1 MSQNVQETIDELR
14 CENLE
19 LKLSSIKK
27 EMAMMKVDFHR
38 HMDLIMETNSEKFSK
53 ILEQTSKTNGS
64 VARAMEKIADSLF
77 AMVDIV
83 LGTIRQPEAQ
93 NRKEMIMSAVTN
105 FSNYAGAVLS
115 NMKAEDVLG
124 DFEIKSEKLKIRILS
139 LHGNIST
146 KSIF

>member
-19 LKLSSIKK
+19 LKLSSIRK

-64 VARAMEKIADSLF
+64 VARAMEKIADLERQDTQSRLISLEAKVKEHKDQTKF
-77 AMVDIV
+77 WTLVASNKWIAGVLIV
-83 LGTIRQPEAQ
+83 ALYVITLPEIRSQFF
-93 NRKEMIMSAVTN
+93 N
-105 FSNYAGAVLS
+105 L
-115 NMKAEDVLG
+115 L
-124 DFEIKSEKLKIRILS
+124 KLL
-139 LHGNIST
+139 
-146 KSIF
+146 F

>member
-64 VARAMEKIADSLF
+64 VARAMEKIADIERQDTQSRLQHLEAKVKEHKDQTKF
-77 AMVDIV
+77 WTLITANKWVAGLLVVVIYIIT
-83 LGTIRQPEAQ
+83 LPEIRTQFF
-93 NRKEMIMSAVTN
+93 N
-105 FSNYAGAVLS
+105 L
-115 NMKAEDVLG
+115 L
-124 DFEIKSEKLKIRILS
+124 KL
-139 LHGNIST
+139 
-146 KSIF
+146 IF